1 MDRTGEDL
9 AFSQDSETITEVSH
23 IVFSLNFISELR
35 FMVLGVTKMAERST
49 IRNEKLKLL
58 LT

>member
-9 AFSQDSETITEVSH
+9 ALSEDSETITEVSH

-35 FMVLGVTKMAERST
+35 FMVLGVTKMAERLT
-49 IRNEKLKLL
+49 IRNAIEKLL